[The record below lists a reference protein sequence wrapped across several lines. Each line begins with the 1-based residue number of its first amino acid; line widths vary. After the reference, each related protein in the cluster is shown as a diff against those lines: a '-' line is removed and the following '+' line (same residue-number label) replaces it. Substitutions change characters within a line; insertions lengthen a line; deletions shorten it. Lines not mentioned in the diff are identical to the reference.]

1 MAEQEVKKQK
11 SPYSLVELGGT
22 GLKHSAGSI
31 DEEQIINDLKWPRC
45 IKVYQEMETDPLIAG
60 ALFAIRQ
67 FIRSSKWN
75 VEEYQGTDK
84 PASAG
89 EDAKFVESCLN
100 DLDKPWSEVL
110 TDILSFLTY
119 GFSIHEI
126 VYKKRQG
133 RSQDERYNS
142 KYKDGKIGWRGFP
155 IRSQDTIED
164 WKITPRG
171 GLEAVRQWDSYNGI
185 DVWIPKHRF
194 LLFRT
199 TAYKDNPRG
208 LSILRSGYRGYYF
221 RKNIET
227 FEGIGIERDLSGV
240 PVLRVPSE
248 ILSEDADN
256 NQKAIRSYLERMG
269 ASLKRNEQA
278 FIMLPSEVYGETGN
292 GDKIYDFELVSS
304 SGSRQVNTGSTIE
317 RYDRRILQSICA
329 DILLTGGQSVGSYSL
344 ASTKEGMFQTA
355 IVSYLDTIKDQMNEK
370 AIPLL
375 MEANGKDGS
384 KCPKLVHNGIGKAN
398 LKEMGEFVKNAIES
412 GALTPDAGI
421 ERDLREMAGFGRFND
436 TDFEGLME
444 RARKRQMFLGE
455 GGENNGGN
463 GEQPPEPPTFS

>member
-1 MAEQEVKKQK
+1 MAEQEVKKQ

-171 GLEAVRQWDSYNGI
+171 GLEAVRQWDAYNGI

-208 LSILRSGYRGYYF
+208 LSILRSAYRGYYF

-240 PVLRVPSE
+240 PVLRVPSD

-256 NQKAIRSYLERMG
+256 NQRAIRSYLERMG

-304 SGSRQVNTGSTIE
+304 SGARQVDTNGAIE
-317 RYDRRILQSICA
+317 RWDRRILQSICS
-329 DILLTGGQSVGSYSL
+329 DVLLVGGASVGSYSL
-344 ASTKEGMFQTA
+344 ASTKAGMFQTA
-355 IVSYLDTIKDQMNEK
+355 IISYLDTIKDQMNEK
-370 AIPLL
+370 AIPML

-384 KCPKLVHNGIGKAN
+384 RCPKLVHNGIEKAN
-398 LKEMGEFVKNAIES
+398 LKEMAEFVKFTTEA

-421 ERDLREMAGFGRFND
+421 ESELRDMAGFPQYND
-436 TDFEGLME
+436 VSHEGLMD
-444 RARKRQMFLGE
+444 RAKKRQSMFQDVGMGE
-455 GGENNGGN
+455 GN